1 MTAAYDAVRYPPI
14 VHPQTHPDRLFVNA
28 TLLGLNPAS
37 VSNAR
42 VLELGCGDG
51 SNLVAVAFA
60 HPESQCVGFDTSGAA
75 IAEGRSL
82 AEEAG
87 VGNLNL
93 VEGDVMDIAA
103 DFGEF
108 DYIIAHGLYSWVPP
122 DVREKVMQICAANLA
137 PQGVAYVS
145 YSAYPGAHFRLML
158 RGMMQFHVG
167 QFEEPLAKVAQAKG
181 ILTFIAE
188 GQPQREAPPNEKP
201 AQAYSRR
208 RNNLYRELIR
218 NELDHMN
225 RVPPALV
232 YHDDLS
238 PFNTP
243 VYFHEFAAHAKQHG
257 LQYLSEADFA
267 ETQPPLPGAPA
278 PFSPQVMQVLDQ
290 LPADQL
296 VRREQYADFVRC
308 RQFRQTLL
316 CRDGAP
322 LQRPPRSD
330 RVTGLYAASA
340 VRPVSGGPDLRSN
353 VPEQFESPARGTFT
367 VNHPAAKAALVELG
381 KAWPRRLHFDELLA
395 RVLETG
401 AGGEASAGGEA
412 DAGAG
417 TVPTERVV
425 ADLLLTGYA
434 SGVIGLH
441 AYAPRVAPAAGE
453 RPVASALARAQST
466 RRTLVT
472 NVTGTTVELDGPI
485 VPRLLRLVDGTR
497 DADALAR
504 DLAEA
509 MGREG
514 AEIEVDGRRISDP
527 AEMVQ
532 YLRQDMDRH
541 LPTMARLGLLV
552 E

>member
-1 MTAAYDAVRYPPI
+1 MTVAYDAVPYPPI

-28 TLLGLNPAS
+28 TLLGLNPAP
-37 VSNAR
+37 VAGAR

-51 SNLVAVAFA
+51 SNLIAIAFA
-60 HPESQCVGFDTSGAA
+60 HPDSQCVGFDTSGAA
-75 IAEGRSL
+75 IAEGRAL

-87 VGNLNL
+87 VANLNL
-93 VEGDVMDIAA
+93 VEGDVMDITP

-122 DVREKVMQICAANLA
+122 EVREKVMQICATNLA
-137 PQGVAYVS
+137 PGGVAYVS
-145 YSAYPGAHFRLML
+145 YSAFPGAHFRLML

-181 ILTFIAE
+181 ILTFISEA
-188 GQPQREAPPNEKP
+188 QPDREAPPNEKP

-208 RNNLYRELIR
+208 RNSLYRELIR
-218 NELDHMN
+218 NELDHMT

-232 YHDDLS
+232 FHDDLS
-238 PFNTP
+238 PFNTA

-267 ETQPPLPGAPA
+267 DTQPPVPGAPV

-290 LPADQL
+290 LPPDAL
-296 VRREQYADFVRC
+296 IRREQYADFVRC

-316 CRDGAP
+316 CRGDVP
-322 LQRPPRSD
+322 LERPPRSE

-340 VRPVSGGPDLRSN
+340 VRPVSGGVDLGSN

-367 VNHPAAKAALVELG
+367 VNHTAAKAALIELG
-381 KAWPRRLHFDELLA
+381 KAWPQRLHFDELLA
-395 RVLETG
+395 RVRDAG
-401 AGGEASAGGEA
+401 AAG

-417 TVPTERVV
+417 GVPAERVL

-441 AYAPRVAPAAGE
+441 AHAPRVAPAAGE

-472 NVTGTTVELDGPI
+472 NVTGTTVELEGPI
-485 VPRLLRLVDGTR
+485 APRLLRLIDGTR

-504 DLAEA
+504 DLAHA
-509 MGREG
+509 MGQEG
-514 AEIEVDGRRISDP
+514 AEIEVAGRRIADP
-527 AEMVQ
+527 AEMIP
-532 YLRQDMDRH
+532 YLRQDMDKH